1 MPPNKYVKASITAEA
16 SLVCPVFLFAVLAL
30 IHIIVWFGE
39 AEDVQR
45 KLTDDIRKIQSV
57 SFMAENFCAVQDE
70 NGDIDLVNM
79 YVADVNVPIP
89 DLIKPIVRQH
99 ALSRPFSGIE
109 SLEDGKGDEIVYI
122 TPNGAVYH
130 VSCTCSYIKT
140 ALYSIRASQIEGKR
154 NDSGGRYYPCERCG
168 KNGADDMVYITSYGN
183 RYHTKKECT
192 SIRRNVISVFK
203 SELDG
208 MRMCKKCGGK

>member
-1 MPPNKYVKASITAEA
+1 MKLNNHVKASITAEA
-16 SLVCPVFLFAVLAL
+16 SLVCPLFLFAALAL
-30 IHIIVWFGE
+30 IYIIVWFGE

-45 KLTDDIRKIQSV
+45 KLTDDIRKVQSV
-57 SFMAENFCAVQDE
+57 SYMAENICMIQDE

-79 YVADVNVPIP
+79 YVAGINVPMP
-89 DLIKPIVRQH
+89 DLIKPVVRQH
-99 ALSRPFSGIE
+99 VLSRPFSGIE

-140 ALYSIRASQIEGKR
+140 ALYSVRASQISNKR

-168 KNGADDMVYITSYGN
+168 ESGTDDMVYVTSYGN
-183 RYHTKKECT
+183 RYHTRKECT
-192 SIRRNVISVFK
+192 SIRRNVMSVFK